1 MPEKI
6 ELLVPKELADEIADA
21 AREGEDV
28 PLGTTVEVTE
38 PEPAAVD
45 DLHLDPI
52 TALGTAAAVVAITGV
67 SVKDVVKWAARK
79 IRKWRSKS
87 QANAQRSVVVRA
99 KDRDITLPPTSLEKG
114 RRSPHRLSISPCSMM
129 PWMP

>member
-6 ELLVPKELADEIADA
+6 ELLVPKELADEIAAA

-28 PLGTTVEVTE
+28 PQGTTVEVTE
-38 PEPAAVD
+38 PEPGAVD

-52 TALGTAAAVVAITGV
+52 TALGVGAAVVAITGV
-67 SVKDVVKWAARK
+67 SVKDVVKWTARK
-79 IRKWRSKS
+79 IRKWRAKS

-99 KDRDITLPPTSLEKG
+99 KDRDIPLPPASLEKAED
-114 RRSPHRLSISPCSMM
+114 SLADDIHKAATA
-129 PWMP
+129 